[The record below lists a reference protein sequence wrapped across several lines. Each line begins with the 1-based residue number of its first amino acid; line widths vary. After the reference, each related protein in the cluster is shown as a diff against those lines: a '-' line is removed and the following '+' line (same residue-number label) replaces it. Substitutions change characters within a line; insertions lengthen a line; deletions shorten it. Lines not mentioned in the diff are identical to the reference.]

1 MGDSPPPGPSDLVAG
16 TLIAGKYRIERK
28 LGAGGMGAVYA
39 AKHEALGVRVAI
51 KVVLPAIAKDG
62 QVVAR
67 FLQEAR
73 AAARIE
79 GEHIARVTDV
89 GTLESGAPYMVMELL
104 EGEDLGELVEKDG
117 ALEPSRAVRYV
128 TQALSGLSEAH
139 ALGVVHRD
147 LKPSN
152 LFVVRRTGKPD
163 RVKVLDFGISKTN
176 FEQAGDQITAT
187 GSLLGS
193 PAYMS
198 PEQLRSSKSV
208 DVRADIWSV
217 GVILYEVL
225 TGALPFHG
233 DNVGAV
239 FAAILENEAVPP
251 HTLRG
256 AVPQGLSDVVLRCL
270 RRKPEER
277 FQTVEELATAL
288 APFASTTIDTS
299 TDVPGSGPTSRSRA
313 IADTAIAPS
322 VPVAVVQTQGTWSD
336 RDGAESP
343 KRKLWPF
350 ALGGG
355 VVVVGCAIAA
365 KVLFFSPVVP
375 VASSGALPA
384 IAAPSTATA
393 TTTTTATATTTT
405 TTTSTASSTA
415 TATTATTASATATP
429 ASSASA
435 KKVGKPKPTAS
446 ASSDE
451 ALFQRH

>member
-1 MGDSPPPGPSDLVAG
+1 
-16 TLIAGKYRIERK
+16 LIAGKYRIERK

-152 LFVVRRTGKPD
+152 LFVVRRPGKPD

-225 TGALPFHG
+225 TGKLPFHG

-239 FAAILENEAVPP
+239 FAAILENEPVPP
-251 HTLRG
+251 RALRG
-256 AVPQGLSDVVLRCL
+256 ALPQGLSDVVLRCL

-277 FQTVEELATAL
+277 FQTVEELAAAL

-299 TDVPGSGPTSRSRA
+299 MDIPGPGPTSRSNA

-322 VPVAVVQTQGTWSD
+322 VAAVAVQTQGTWSD
-336 RDGAESP
+336 RGGAESP
-343 KRKLWPF
+343 KRKVWPL
-350 ALGGG
+350 AVGGS

-375 VASSGALPA
+375 VASGGALPA
-384 IAAPSTATA
+384 IAAPSTAKSPSLA
-393 TTTTTATATTTT
+393 APQNGAELG
-405 TTTSTASSTA
+405 ASPSTA
-415 TATTATTASATATP
+415 TATSTATAPVSVSVTATATGAP
-429 ASSASA
+429 SASA
-435 KKVGKPKPTAS
+435 KKIGKPKPTAS